1 MAAVPHPRPL
11 PRTEPAAPAATAA
24 SQVDRGR
31 MLVIGGGCHDCHTP
45 KKLGPNGPE
54 ADMDRMLMGHPQ
66 DEAVTAPFKT
76 PAGSP
81 YEIHINGNLT
91 AWSGPWGVTYAANLT
106 PDENTGIG
114 IWTDDMFVNALQKG
128 KHMGAGRPILPPMP
142 WNWYGQLPPDDLK
155 AILAYLKSIKPIANR
170 VPSAARSGWEADR
183 GARGGGELKP
193 QGPSQS
199 QKQKPRCAL
208 PRRSFSS
215 SQLGALFR
223 RRFPSVKNPIIE
235 SSTRTRRCASSTS
248 TSLRAPRLSTTA
260 MTTTS

>member
-1 MAAVPHPRPL
+1 MEVKPLGFWTYRAAPLSMALAVALVGCSPAPAPA
-11 PRTEPAAPAATAA
+11 PATTEPAAPAASAQ

-66 DEAVTAPFKT
+66 DEAVTTPFKT

-128 KHMGAGRPILPPMP
+128 KHMGAGRLILPPMP

-155 AILAYLKSIKPIANR
+155 AILAYLKSIKPISNR
-170 VPSAARSGWEADR
+170 VPMPLGPDGKPLEAPEGAA
-183 GARGGGELKP
+183 
-193 QGPSQS
+193 
-199 QKQKPRCAL
+199 
-208 PRRSFSS
+208 
-215 SQLGALFR
+215 
-223 RRFPSVKNPIIE
+223 N
-235 SSTRTRRCASSTS
+235 
-248 TSLRAPRLSTTA
+248 
-260 MTTTS
+260 